1 MKKTYLLGMALIGS
15 LAFQACSKTGD
26 GSTASGESKEQVIT
40 LAVVNGSSSSTRAG
54 RPLLSS
60 EPNHT
65 IENVTVYV
73 VNDSDNT
80 IAATK
85 TYSDWQN
92 ESADYRTD
100 DGRFVE
106 FLLDDKLEDG
116 RYRIFAVG
124 YHNGSS
130 YGDITG
136 ALVSAGTFNENAAL
150 ALSEDNGAEEIFAG
164 STEAFDVVKT
174 EGFKRTIVLNRQVA
188 GVYVYANEIPYIAGG
203 TQLRLVS
210 SDENNNLI
218 LGQFANA
225 DMTDNG
231 TGSGITT
238 AVVNGASSGS
248 EFDNVLATI
257 DLGEWFTTLQDNDGD
272 NLIDTGT
279 AYDNWHKPAKYNGSA
294 TFEKG
299 AVFSGEFVIPFAKVD
314 GAQTLKLQ
322 LTTSTG
328 EVKREW
334 NVNLPQTD
342 SYTLYTWNGS
352 DFGSGESVTE
362 DSHIYNIVRNHLYGL
377 GTRTTNDPGDG
388 TDPEPGGGDDD
399 DPISLNNKH
408 ELKLIVNDNW
418 EVIHDMELD

>member
-1 MKKTYLLGMALIGS
+1 MNRDVEILLFAIS
-15 LAFQACSKTGD
+15 
-26 GSTASGESKEQVIT
+26 ASV
-40 LAVVNGSSSSTRAG
+40 AV
-54 RPLLSS
+54 LSS
-60 EPNHT
+60 CIREQLPACPSLT
-65 IENVTVYV
+65 ITVTVKDVNYFNIDDAVKPGMMERTEADLPFRSYV
-73 VNDSDNT
+73 HSLYYIIYDESGNMVAECRNIAVDNDDMAQTITMPASLPYGKYTITVWGNMDNE
-80 IAATK
+80 
-85 TYSDWQN
+85 
-92 ESADYRTD
+92 ES
-100 DGRFVE
+100 
-106 FLLDDKLEDG
+106 L
-116 RYRIFAVG
+116 
-124 YHNGSS
+124 
-130 YGDITG
+130 GD
-136 ALVSAGTFNENAAL
+136 
-150 ALSEDNGAEEIFAG
+150 G

-188 GVYVYANEIPYIAGG
+188 GVYVYANEIPYIAGA

-257 DLGEWFTTLQDNDGD
+257 DLGEWFITLQDNDGD

-377 GTRTTNDPGDG
+377 GTRTANDPGNG